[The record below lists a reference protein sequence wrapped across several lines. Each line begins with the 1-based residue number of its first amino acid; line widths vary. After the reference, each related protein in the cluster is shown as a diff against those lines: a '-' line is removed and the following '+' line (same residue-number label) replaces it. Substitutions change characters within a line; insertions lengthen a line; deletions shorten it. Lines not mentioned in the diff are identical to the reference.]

1 MGLLADL
8 FEASLKRD
16 GIRVVNGAITFE
28 SFDAMTKNADIV
40 TEIVSTP
47 TQNKASYANWGL
59 NNDGTPVIVDQ
70 EELHEDNH

>member
-1 MGLLADL
+1 MGILADL
-8 FEASLKRD
+8 LEGSIKRD
-16 GIRVVNGAITFE
+16 GIKVINGAVTFDG
-28 SFDAMTKNADIV
+28 FDAMTKNADV
-40 TEIVSTP
+40 VAEIMPP